1 MTIKEEA
8 LHAERPGARAWDPL
22 VRLTHWGIMAAV
34 AANALLTE
42 EGSSW
47 HVWVGAGMAGLLGL
61 RLLWGLIGPVEA
73 RFSAFPPSPARAI
86 RHLADIANGRRTQH
100 RSHNGLG
107 ALMAY
112 AIWATLLVIA
122 TTGFAMS
129 GIPPVGKAPTIAAQ
143 AAPASLTH
151 AMESDDDDHS
161 GTTDEGDGAGEA
173 GKGGEWLEE
182 LHEGGVNLLYALIA
196 LHLLGVSL
204 ESVRSGPQ
212 VVRRMI
218 GRSD

>member
-1 MTIKEEA
+1 MTVTAETP
-8 LHAERPGARAWDPL
+8 HAERPGAWDPL
-22 VRLTHWGIMAAV
+22 VRLTHWGIMATV

-47 HVWVGAGMAGLLGL
+47 HVWVGTVMAGLLGL
-61 RLLWGLIGPVEA
+61 RLLWGLIGPAEA
-73 RFSAFPPSPARAI
+73 RFSAFPPSPSRAI
-86 RHLADIANGRRTQH
+86 RHLGDIASGRRAQH

-129 GIPPVGKAPTIAAQ
+129 GIPPVGKDPAISAQ
-143 AAPASLTH
+143 AELASPTH
-151 AMESDDDDHS
+151 AMEGEDDDHS
-161 GTTDEGDGAGEA
+161 DISDERDGAVETGRDA
-173 GKGGEWLEE
+173 EWLEE

-196 LHLLGVSL
+196 LHLLGVSV